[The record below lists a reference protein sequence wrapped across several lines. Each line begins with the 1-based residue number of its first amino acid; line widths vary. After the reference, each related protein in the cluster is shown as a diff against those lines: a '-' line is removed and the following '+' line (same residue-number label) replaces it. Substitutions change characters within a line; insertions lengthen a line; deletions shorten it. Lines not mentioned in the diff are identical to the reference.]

1 MSDSP
6 GSGPG
11 TTSFDKPAPAR
22 PGTRPYPGPARG
34 RKGLALVLAALAG
47 AVVVATVVAVAAL
60 VTHHPRHVQA
70 SHPLRGTVFLLRPGQ
85 CINFGPYGT
94 AAAHVVPCAQPHN
107 AEIYGAFK
115 VAGRHWPG
123 AAVLSEQARQ
133 GCQSRLS
140 GYLNPQ
146 LNSNGMA
153 EFYVYPNPGAW
164 AAGGR
169 SVICEI
175 RGTHGKLTGS
185 VRAASS

>member
-1 MSDSP
+1 MSEMP
-6 GSGPG
+6 GSGAG
-11 TTSFDKPAPAR
+11 TASFDAPAPAR
-22 PGTRPYPGPARG
+22 PGAPPGPARG
-34 RKGLALVLAALAG
+34 GKGLALVLIALAG
-47 AVVVATVVAVAAL
+47 AVVVATIVAVAVL
-60 VTHHPRHVQA
+60 VTHRPHHAQA
-70 SHPLRGTVFLLRPGQ
+70 SHPLRGTVFQLHVGQ

-94 AAAHVVPCAQPHN
+94 AVAHVVRCAQPHD
-107 AEIYGAFK
+107 AEIYGTFK

-123 AAVLSEQARQ
+123 AAVLSDQARQ

-140 GYLNPQ
+140 GYVNPQ
-146 LNSNGMA
+146 LDPNGMA

-185 VRAASS
+185 VRAATG

>member
-1 MSDSP
+1 MSESP
-6 GSGPG
+6 GSGAG
-11 TTSFDKPAPAR
+11 TARFYAPAPAR
-22 PGTRPYPGPARG
+22 PGAPAGRGPARG
-34 RKGLALVLAALAG
+34 GKGLALVLAALAG
-47 AVVVATVVAVAAL
+47 AVVVATVVAIAVF
-60 VTHHPRHVQA
+60 VTHRPHHPQA
-70 SHPLRGTVFLLRPGQ
+70 SHPLRGTVFQLRPGQ

-94 AAAHVVPCAQPHN
+94 AVAHVVACAQPHN

-123 AAVLSEQARQ
+123 AAVLSEQARR

-140 GYLNPQ
+140 GYLNPK
-146 LNSNGMA
+146 LDPSGMA

-185 VRAASS
+185 VRASAG